1 MLSPGMDLTLVRVWG
16 DYDERKGVR
25 LEVEIWSAAQ
35 PSLRVAQFVSSYS
48 KVLCNVNPMTTQP
61 NFPGREVWPEEPGI

>member
-16 DYDERKGVR
+16 DYDEKKGVR
-25 LEVEIWSAAQ
+25 LEAEIWFAAQ
-35 PSLRVAQFVSSYS
+35 TSLRVAQFVSLYN
-48 KVLCNVNPMTTQP
+48 KVLCNVNRMTTQP

>member
-25 LEVEIWSAAQ
+25 LEVEIWFAAQ
-35 PSLRVAQFVSSYS
+35 TSLRVAQFVSLYS
-48 KVLCNVNPMTTQP
+48 EVLCNVNQMTTQP
-61 NFPGREVWPEEPGI
+61 NFPGIEVWPEEPGI